1 MIKILCAGIILL
13 TITSGYDTGIAMMGD
28 KMSGGHGKQHDNKQ
42 GGTKSGQSEMDSQ
55 KTTDNKSDSD
65 GLIGCHTGTT
75 QDNQKEDDKPT
86 DMTNRK

>member
-13 TITSGYDTGIAMMGD
+13 IISTGYGMGVAMMGD
-28 KMSGGHGKQHDNKQ
+28 KMTGGHGKQHDKKQ
-42 GGTKSGQSEMDSQ
+42 DATKSWQSEMDSQ